1 MFKYKLFKNAVEKN
15 LTNFLY
21 NYLILKKEDI
31 IYLFE
36 NNLVPYEET
45 FGSFRDPQAPN
56 TYSVYSDLAMETL
69 LQEMTE
75 TISSSINKNIIPSYS
90 YARLYKKGDELKK
103 HTDRPSCEL
112 SGSINLGGDSWPLF
126 VDNKKFNL
134 NPGDMLIYNGCD
146 LEHWREPFD
155 GDICAQVFLHY
166 VFANGKY
173 EHNKFDQR
181 KKLGIP
187 FNY

>member
-1 MFKYKLFKNAVEKN
+1 MFKYQLFENAVEKN
-15 LTNFLY
+15 LANFLF
-21 NYLILKKEDI
+21 NYLILKKEATI
-31 IYLFE
+31 NLYE

-45 FGSFRDPQAPN
+45 FGTFRDPQAPN

-69 LQEMTE
+69 LQEMTK
-75 TISSSINKNIIPSYS
+75 TISTNINKDIIPTYS

-112 SGSINLGGDSWPLF
+112 SGSINLGGDHWSLF
-126 VDNKKFNL
+126 VDDKKFDL
-134 NPGDMLIYNGCD
+134 RPGDMLIYNGCD
-146 LEHWREPFD
+146 LEHWREPFQ
-155 GDICAQVFLHY
+155 GNICAQVFLHY

-173 EHNKFDQR
+173 EDNKFDRR

-187 FNY
+187 FNN